1 MTGSNSYRDEF
12 ATQLQDAHRQLL
24 ERDQMISDL
33 SRENTALRTHLESVL
48 STRAW
53 RTAERFRRIREAILR
68 RAD

>member
-1 MTGSNSYRDEF
+1 MTDSNPYRDEVT
-12 ATQLQDAHRQLL
+12 AQLQDAHRQLL

-53 RTAERFRRIREAILR
+53 RTAERFRRFRKAVLR

>member
-1 MTGSNSYRDEF
+1 MTDSTSHSDEF

-53 RTAERFRRIREAILR
+53 RTAERFRRVRKAVLR